1 MSHIT
6 PAEPALWQAHGFDFT
21 LLDVRRDMARKA
33 DGAEIAGM
41 RGQ

>member
-1 MSHIT
+1 MSRIT
-6 PAEPALWQAHGFDFT
+6 PAELALWQAHALDFT
-21 LLDVRRDMARKA
+21 LLDLRRDVARKS